1 MANTFVRSGYILA
14 ILFAIVVAAT
24 GNLLS
29 LSCIIGSI
37 VQVIELIK
45 IKDFRTLYY
54 DTNKPIWLP
63 GNRLYPKPQL
73 NGEQVDHSILHSALS
88 LTGGRPKTFH

>member
-45 IKDFRTLYY
+45 IKILEPYIMTQ
-54 DTNKPIWLP
+54 TNPSGYQETDCI
-63 GNRLYPKPQL
+63 R
-73 NGEQVDHSILHSALS
+73 SLS
-88 LTGGRPKTFH
+88 